1 MKMAPESGYPL
12 ISYWKNTW
20 KYFVFQSL
28 HANYKPIRIIVSGLI
43 FTKAANIMISLMQ
56 CICRCTNADTKIC
69 WYILLR
75 KECPYSE
82 LFWSVLSPNARNT
95 DQNNSEYGHL
105 LRSVLLHI
113 KIVCRRFSIIT
124 PFTIWDMRNRDM
136 RNACLQ
142 IYRKNSVHQKVA
154 HFIKKCKL

>member
-1 MKMAPESGYPL
+1 MHKSSDVSQVLLYLLCWHFFVNLNLLWKASLRKMKMAPESGYPL

-56 CICRCTNADTKIC
+56 CICRYTNADTKIC

-82 LFWSVLSPNARNT
+82 LFWSVLSPNARK
-95 DQNNSEYGHL
+95 YG
-105 LRSVLLHI
+105 
-113 KIVCRRFSIIT
+113 
-124 PFTIWDMRNRDM
+124 PE
-136 RNACLQ
+136 
-142 IYRKNSVHQKVA
+142 
-154 HFIKKCKL
+154 